1 PHLEKEYPLNEEVKQ
16 MEDVKYGEFKR
27 SAPFNESNGAKFRVG
42 PSGYYTRTDNQP
54 PYGEKRPS
62 LEKLMHKHQKELA
75 RRSTEMKEWNVSSN
89 NTDGLAA
96 IIRPHLEKEYP
107 LNEEVKQMEDVKYGE
122 FKRSAPFNES
132 NGAKFRV
139 GPSGYYT
146 RTDNQPPYGEKRP
159 SLEKLMHKHQKE
171 LARRS
176 TEMKEWFKKLQEN
189 VEINTKN

>member
-1 PHLEKEYPLNEEVKQ
+1 VDVFKSFSGLGSWTIPLDKGFV
-16 MEDVKYGEFKR
+16 R
-27 SAPFNESNGAKFRVG
+27 
-42 PSGYYTRTDNQP
+42 
-54 PYGEKRPS
+54 
-62 LEKLMHKHQKELA
+62 
-75 RRSTEMKEWNVSSN
+75 NVSSN

-122 FKRSAPFNES
+122 FKRSAPFNGS

-146 RTDNQPPYGEKRP
+146 RTDNRPPYGEKRP

-171 LARRS
+171 LA
-176 TEMKEWFKKLQEN
+176 
-189 VEINTKN
+189 